1 MNTRQRL
8 LLKDIYLM
16 QLDDISRF
24 TATLADVFPYS
35 STSAAES
42 TTMTRW
48 AYSGHCRLP
57 FCQIMPSALPTAR
70 IPFGTNLCPSTK
82 QGSRSILL
90 SKKRGLKMVF
100 QFGIRSII
108 RLLHFE
114 AEAKRVAKRHQTAN
128 DGYLMAFATRIDK
141 LGQHY
146 GKPLIEALLSYL
158 DASGEGSIEKH

>member
-16 QLDDISRF
+16 QPDDISRF

-57 FCQIMPSALPTAR
+57 FCQIMPSALP
-70 IPFGTNLCPSTK
+70 
-82 QGSRSILL
+82 
-90 SKKRGLKMVF
+90 
-100 QFGIRSII
+100 
-108 RLLHFE
+108 
-114 AEAKRVAKRHQTAN
+114 VAKRHQTAN

-141 LGQHY
+141 LEQHY

-158 DASGEGSIEKH
+158 DASGEGSI